1 VDVILLVSF
10 IPNIKRLSIYCKKTK
25 KKGSE
30 TVQCASDGRCQ
41 CKPGVV
47 GDKCNQCA
55 PYHYNFGPNGCTY
68 VNLFLIFVSYFI
80 DIVDVLVMNLV
91 HYNHCNVM
99 LKQVNVLVKHLL
111 KDKTVTSNDC
121 YIYYTII
128 LFPFI
133 NRCRPGFYNLD
144 TINPDGCTKCFCYG
158 HASTCQSAPNYYY
171 NPIRSSFSQGIN
183 SIFRTLNC

>member
-1 VDVILLVSF
+1 MDVILLVSF

-68 VNLFLIFVSYFI
+68 VNLSYVLFVYSLIY
-80 DIVDVLVMNLV
+80 IVNVLVMNPVL
-91 HYNHCNVM
+91 YNHFNVI

-111 KDKTVTSNDC
+111 KDKIVTSNHC
-121 YIYYTII
+121 
-128 LFPFI
+128 
-133 NRCRPGFYNLD
+133 
-144 TINPDGCTKCFCYG
+144 
-158 HASTCQSAPNYYY
+158 
-171 NPIRSSFSQGIN
+171 
-183 SIFRTLNC
+183 